1 MYPIHPIWR
10 VSNFWTFWTIFK
22 CWWDSGRAEAEES
35 PSIWTLALPV
45 GLATPA
51 TLPCSVC
58 SVLNRIKINEN
69 GNSLLPKLRAVVNT
83 LRGQVFWAMCELLIL
98 VKPWNFST
106 DHLWFSQSIYPAWST
121 WVILHHA
128 HMRPLHFHS
137 TNFVPSIHQL
147 HPLKISCSYR
157 APTYFLYWQGLMQH
171 MDLQTS
177 IHDQMQKL
185 IISCVNNVSFC
196 PRAWTTHACTY

>member
-10 VSNFWTFWTIFK
+10 VSNFWTFWTISK

-51 TLPCSVC
+51 TLPCSV
-58 SVLNRIKINEN
+58 LN

-83 LRGQVFWAMCELLIL
+83 CKYFEGFL
-98 VKPWNFST
+98 S
-106 DHLWFSQSIYPAWST
+106 HLWTLNPSQTVELFHWPPLIFTKHISSLIHLDDFTP
-121 WVILHHA
+121 H

-147 HPLKISCSYR
+147 HSLKISCSYR

-171 MDLQTS
+171 MDLQTT

-185 IISCVNNVSFC
+185 TSSCVNNVSIC
-196 PRAWTTHACTY
+196 PRAWTTHTCTY